1 MFALVAG
8 YLWER
13 RLTTAL
19 NVLLVAIAVALLTV
33 LLIFSSQ
40 ANTRFTRDAEGVDL
54 VVGAKGSPLQL
65 ILSSVFHI
73 DQPTGNIP
81 LESIELLR
89 RDPAVARVVPLALGD
104 NFRGFRIVGTEHSFL
119 DLHRAELAEGRLN
132 EGVGEAV
139 IGADVA
145 RQTGARLGQRFFG
158 SHGLSE
164 EGHQHEHQPFEVVGI
179 LQPAGRVIDRLIVTS
194 VETVWDVHGIEH
206 DHDEDEHVHEDDDNA
221 AHEHGYATGGQKD
234 HTPEH
239 GEEDHHEHA
248 EDEAAAPRALQERG
262 ALRPEITALLV
273 TYRNASAAVRI
284 PSVINRQTE
293 LQAAVPAIETAR
305 LLSLFGASV
314 AGAQIFGWL
323 MAAVAGLAI
332 FVALLAAVQARA
344 GDLALLRVMGARRR
358 YVFGA
363 VLAEGLAIALLGLI
377 AGIILAYALLWV
389 AVSNFRTLSDL
400 GFDPLSLHP
409 GVGLIAA
416 GVIAIAI
423 VSALAPALRVYG
435 TDILKTLGRS

>member
-1 MFALVAG
+1 MLSLVSA
-8 YLWER
+8 YLWDR

-19 NVLLVAIAVALLTV
+19 NVLLAAIAVALLTV

-81 LESIELLR
+81 LESIDLLR

-119 DLHRAELAEGRLN
+119 ELHNADLAQGRLN
-132 EGVGEAV
+132 EAVGEAV

-145 RQTGARLGQRFFG
+145 RQTGAAIGQRFFG

-164 EGHQHEHQPFEVVGI
+164 EGHEHEHQPFEVVGI
-179 LQPAGRVIDRLIVTS
+179 LRPTGRVIDRLILTS

-206 DHDEDEHVHEDDDNA
+206 DHDEDEHTHA
-221 AHEHGYATGGQKD
+221 AHDHGAHGAEHAHNGDEHGD
-234 HTPEH
+234 EH
-239 GEEDHHEHA
+239 HHQGAA
-248 EDEAAAPRALQERG
+248 EQDEGAERRTLQERG

-293 LQAAVPAIETAR
+293 LQAAAPAVETAR
-305 LLSLFGASV
+305 LLSFFGASV

-344 GDLALLRVMGARRR
+344 GDLALLRVMGARRT
-358 YVFGA
+358 YGFGV
-363 VLAEGLAIALLGLI
+363 VLAEGLAIALLGLVVGV
-377 AGIILAYALLWV
+377 ALAYGLLWFAV
-389 AVSNFRTLSDL
+389 ANFRTLSDL

-409 GVGLIAA
+409 GLGAIAA
-416 GVIAIAI
+416 GVMGIAIIA
-423 VSALAPALRVYG
+423 SLTPALRVYG
-435 TDILKTLGRS
+435 ADVLKTLGRS

>member
-1 MFALVAG
+1 MLSLVAG

-33 LLIFSSQ
+33 LLVFSSQ
-40 ANTRFTRDAEGVDL
+40 ANTRFTKDAEGIDL

-81 LESIELLR
+81 LESIDLLS

-104 NFRGFRIVGTEHSFL
+104 NFRGFRIVGTERSFL
-119 DLHRAELAEGRLN
+119 GLHRAELAEGRLN
-132 EGVGEAV
+132 ESVGEAV

-145 RQTGARLGQRFFG
+145 RDTGAAIGQRFFG
-158 SHGLSE
+158 SHGLGE
-164 EGHQHEHQPFEVVGI
+164 EGQEHEHQPFEVVGI
-179 LQPAGRVIDRLIVTS
+179 LAPTGRVIDRLILTS

-206 DHDEDEHVHEDDDNA
+206 DHEEGEDAADVSHEAPSDEQGAE
-221 AHEHGYATGGQKD
+221 
-234 HTPEH
+234 
-239 GEEDHHEHA
+239 EHA
-248 EDEAAAPRALQERG
+248 DERDGEGHHQDEGQQPQALHERG
-262 ALRPEITALLV
+262 ELRPEITALLV

-293 LQAAVPAIETAR
+293 LQAAVPAVETAR

-323 MAAVAGLAI
+323 MALVAGLAI
-332 FVALLAAVQARA
+332 FAALIAAVQARA
-344 GDLALLRVMGARRR
+344 GDLALLRVMGARRGF
-358 YVFGA
+358 VFGA
-363 VLAEGLAIALLGLI
+363 VLAEGLAIALMGLI
-377 AGIILAYALLWV
+377 AGVALAYALVWL
-389 AVSNFRTLSDL
+389 AVSGFDTLADL
-400 GFDPLSLHP
+400 GFEPWALHP
-409 GVGLIAA
+409 GIGLIAA
-416 GVIAIAI
+416 GVLGIA
-423 VSALAPALRVYG
+423 VLSALAPALRVYG
-435 TDILKTLGRS
+435 ADVLKTLGRS